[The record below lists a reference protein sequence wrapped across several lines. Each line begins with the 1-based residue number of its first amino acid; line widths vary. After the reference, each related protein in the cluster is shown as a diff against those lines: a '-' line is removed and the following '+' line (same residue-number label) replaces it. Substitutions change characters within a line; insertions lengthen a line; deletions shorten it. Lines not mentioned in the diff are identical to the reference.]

1 MSVLRFDPFGDPFRQ
16 MDRLTNQLLSGT
28 RTPMGM
34 PMDVWQTDDG
44 FHVCLDLPG
53 VDPESVDIT
62 TERSILTITAERRA
76 EYEQGQNVLIA
87 ERPQGTFTRQLQLGD
102 TVDVENI
109 QASYGDG
116 VLHLT
121 LPITQAAQ
129 PRRVQVRAD
138 SGGQRQVTVEG
149 ETEES
154 SRRQERP
161 RTAVHR
167 ARHQESADGRGATRS
182 VGTSVRRAT
191 TRPDGPE
198 YARSASLGLVAVF
211 WLERTV
217 EQRSPI
223 APEIPHQRAV

>member
-1 MSVLRFDPFGDPFRQ
+1 VSVLRFDPFGDPFRQ

-34 PMDVWQTDDG
+34 PMDVFQTDDG

-53 VDPESVDIT
+53 VDPDSVDIT
-62 TERSILTITAERRA
+62 TERNILTITAERRA
-76 EYEQGQNVLIA
+76 EYQEGQSILIA

-102 TVDVENI
+102 TVDAENI

-129 PRRVQVRAD
+129 PRRVQVRTD
-138 SGGQRQVTVEG
+138 SSGQRQVTVEG

-154 SRRQERP
+154 SPGSGE
-161 RTAVHR
+161 
-167 ARHQESADGRGATRS
+167 ATDSGTQS
-182 VGTSVRRAT
+182 VGT
-191 TRPDGPE
+191 
-198 YARSASLGLVAVF
+198 
-211 WLERTV
+211 
-217 EQRSPI
+217 
-223 APEIPHQRAV
+223 